1 MSSSNCSSRAWTW
14 LAALTFLFVLTLSLI
29 GPSIV
34 EAAPPPATGQAIPPA
49 DLPQHQPADEPPA
62 EEPEDLLDTDLPDS
76 VDSSKRESEIYGAR
90 IDGLSG
96 DVDDLKERIF
106 RSKARLSV
114 LKETVLHGVLAGSR
128 VVIVHRNLMGSQYR
142 LTKVAVILD
151 GAQIYARTDDSGT
164 LDQEDELIVLDGNIV
179 PGPHT
184 ITVELTYQ
192 GQGFGVFSY
201 LNGYTFNARG
211 SQNFTAPENGAVRIV
226 SSGYEKG
233 NLTTEMSERPN
244 VDFQEIPLDASG
256 KPLPQASRKG
266 SKNAKAKAKA
276 KPAAK
281 KPGDSEPSDTT
292 EPTEPGEPGEPGSPS
307 EPSDATPKPVKPGAQ
322 APAQKPA
329 AQKPAAQ
336 KPGAAAK
343 PDATKPAT
351 QPATT
356 QPKAGS
362 N

>member
-1 MSSSNCSSRAWTW
+1 L
-14 LAALTFLFVLTLSLI
+14 LAALTFLFAFSLSLI

-49 DLPQHQPADEPPA
+49 DLPQHEPAPAEEPPA
-62 EEPEDLLDTDLPDS
+62 EAPEDLLDTDLPETLDN
-76 VDSSKRESEIYGAR
+76 SKRESEIYGAR

-128 VVIVHRNLMGSQYR
+128 VAIVHRNLMGSQYR

-164 LDQEDELIVLDGNIV
+164 LDQEDELTVLDGNIV

-201 LNGYTFNARG
+201 LNGYTFESR
-211 SQNFTAPENGAVRIV
+211 SSHNFTAPENGAVRLV

-233 NLTTEMSERPN
+233 NLTTEMKDRPS
-244 VDFQEIPLDASG
+244 VEWQEIPLDASG
-256 KPLPQASRKG
+256 KPLPQAARKAG
-266 SKNAKAKAKA
+266 KAGKPKAKE

-281 KPGDSEPSDTT
+281 KPGETEPSEPTDT
-292 EPTEPGEPGEPGSPS
+292 P
-307 EPSDATPKPVKPGAQ
+307 EPSDATPAPAKPGAQ

-336 KPGAAAK
+336 KPAAAK
-343 PDATKPAT
+343 PAAT
-351 QPATT
+351 QPAATG
-356 QPKAGS
+356 PKTGG

>member
-1 MSSSNCSSRAWTW
+1 M
-14 LAALTFLFVLTLSLI
+14 LAALTLLFAFSLSLL

-34 EAAPPPATGQAIPPA
+34 QAAPPPATGQAIPPA
-49 DLPQHQPADEPPA
+49 DLPQQPPATPDEPVA
-62 EEPEDLLDTDLPDS
+62 EEPEDLLDTELPET
-76 VDSSKRESEIYGAR
+76 VDSSQRESEIYGSR

-164 LDQEDELIVLDGNIV
+164 LDQDDELAVLDGNIV

-192 GQGFGVFSY
+192 GQGYGVFSY
-201 LNGYTFNARG
+201 LSGYTFESR
-211 SQNFTAPENGAVRIV
+211 SSHNFTAPENGAVRLV

-233 NLTTEMSERPN
+233 NLTTEMKDRPSIEW
-244 VDFQEIPLDASG
+244 QEIPLDASG
-256 KPLPQASRKG
+256 KPLPQAARKAG
-266 SKNAKAKAKA
+266 GKNNKPKAKS
-276 KPAAK
+276 KPDAK
-281 KPGDSEPSDTT
+281 KPGDAA
-292 EPTEPGEPGEPGSPS
+292 
-307 EPSDATPKPVKPGAQ
+307 PSDATEPDAATPDAAASPDAAKPGAQ

-336 KPGAAAK
+336 KPGAQK
-343 PDATKPAT
+343 PGATKPAA
-351 QPATT
+351 PGDAT
-356 QPKAGS
+356 QPKAGD

>member
-1 MSSSNCSSRAWTW
+1 L
-14 LAALTFLFVLTLSLI
+14 LAALTFLFALSLSLL

-49 DLPQHQPADEPPA
+49 DLPQQPAAPAEQPPA
-62 EEPEDLLDTDLPDS
+62 EEEPADLLDTDLPES

-164 LDQEDELIVLDGNIV
+164 LDQEDELTVLDGNIV

-201 LNGYTFNARG
+201 LNGYTFESR
-211 SQNFTAPENGAVRIV
+211 SSHNFTAPENGAVRLV

-233 NLTTEMSERPN
+233 NLTTEMKDRPS
-244 VDFQEIPLDASG
+244 VEWQEIPLDASG
-256 KPLPQASRKG
+256 KPLPQAARKAN
-266 SKNAKAKAKA
+266 SKNGKPKAKQ
-276 KPAAK
+276 KPDAK
-281 KPGDSEPSDTT
+281 KPGDTEPSETTDST
-292 EPTEPGEPGEPGSPS
+292 EPAAKPEP
-307 EPSDATPKPVKPGAQ
+307 AKPGAQ

-336 KPGAAAK
+336 KPGAQ
-343 PDATKPAT
+343 KPAA
-351 QPATT
+351 QPAATPPTT
-356 QPKAGS
+356 QPKAGG

>member
-1 MSSSNCSSRAWTW
+1 L
-14 LAALTFLFVLTLSLI
+14 LAALTFSFALLLPW
-29 GPSIV
+29 GIV
-34 EAAPPPATGQAIPPA
+34 EAAPPPPTGQAIPPA
-49 DLPQHQPADEPPA
+49 DLPQQPPA
-62 EEPEDLLDTDLPDS
+62 TPAEEEPEDLLETDLPDS

-164 LDQEDELIVLDGNIV
+164 LDQEDELTVLDGNIV

-184 ITVELTYQ
+184 ITVELTYP

-201 LNGYTFNARG
+201 LNGYTFESR
-211 SQNFTAPENGAVRIV
+211 SSHNFTAPENGAVRMV

-233 NLTTEMSERPN
+233 NVTTEMKDRPS
-244 VDFQEIPLDASG
+244 VEWQEIPLDASG
-256 KPLPQASRKG
+256 KPLPQAARKAG
-266 SKNAKAKAKA
+266 NKNSKTKTKQ

-281 KPGDSEPSDTT
+281 KPGDTEPSPTDAA
-292 EPTEPGEPGEPGSPS
+292 EPTKPE
-307 EPSDATPKPVKPGAQ
+307 PVKPGAQ

-336 KPGAAAK
+336 KPAAPAK
-343 PDATKPAT
+343 PAA

-356 QPKAGS
+356 PPSGG

>member
-1 MSSSNCSSRAWTW
+1 M
-14 LAALTFLFVLTLSLI
+14 LAALSFLFALSLI
-29 GPSIV
+29 GPAIV

-49 DLPQHQPADEPPA
+49 DLPQQPPAPAEQPPA
-62 EEPEDLLDTDLPDS
+62 EQPEDLLDTELPETF
-76 VDSSKRESEIYGAR
+76 DSSKRESEIYGAR

-164 LDQEDELIVLDGNIV
+164 LDQEDELTVLDGNIV

-201 LNGYTFNARG
+201 LNGYTFESR
-211 SQNFTAPENGAVRIV
+211 SSHNFTAPENGAVRMV

-233 NLTTEMSERPN
+233 NLTTEMKDRPS
-244 VDFQEIPLDASG
+244 VEWQEIPLDASG
-256 KPLPQASRKG
+256 KPLPQAARKAG
-266 SKNAKAKAKA
+266 AKNSKTKTKQ

-281 KPGDSEPSDTT
+281 KPGDA
-292 EPTEPGEPGEPGSPS
+292 EPTDGGAEPADGTAEPGSTES
-307 EPSDATPKPVKPGAQ
+307 GTAEPGATGSKTTPTP
-322 APAQKPA
+322 AKPAAAAQKPA

-336 KPGAAAK
+336 KPAPAK
-343 PDATKPAT
+343 PAA
-351 QPATT
+351 QPAATP
-356 QPKAGS
+356 PKAGD

>member
-1 MSSSNCSSRAWTW
+1 M
-14 LAALTFLFVLTLSLI
+14 
-29 GPSIV
+29 
-34 EAAPPPATGQAIPPA
+34 
-49 DLPQHQPADEPPA
+49 
-62 EEPEDLLDTDLPDS
+62 PDS
-76 VDSSKRESEIYGAR
+76 VDSSQRESEIYGAR

-164 LDQEDELIVLDGNIV
+164 LDQEDELTVLDGNIV

-201 LNGYTFNARG
+201 LNGYTFESR
-211 SQNFTAPENGAVRIV
+211 SSHNFTAPENGAVRLL

-233 NLTTEMSERPN
+233 NLTTEMKDRPS
-244 VDFQEIPLDASG
+244 VEWQEIPLDASG
-256 KPLPQASRKG
+256 KPLPQAARKSNG
-266 SKNAKAKAKA
+266 KNNKTKAKASKPADKKVADPSEAAGDPEPA
-276 KPAAK
+276 KPAAT
-281 KPGDSEPSDTT
+281 PGAQT
-292 EPTEPGEPGEPGSPS
+292 PGAQTPG
-307 EPSDATPKPVKPGAQ
+307 AAQKPGAQ
-322 APAQKPA
+322 TPGAAQKPA

-336 KPGAAAK
+336 KPGAQ
-343 PDATKPAT
+343 KPAA
-351 QPATT
+351 AT
-356 QPKAGS
+356 PPS

>member
-1 MSSSNCSSRAWTW
+1 L
-14 LAALTFLFVLTLSLI
+14 LAALTFLLALSMSLM
-29 GPSIV
+29 V

-49 DLPQHQPADEPPA
+49 DLPQQPAEPTQPA
-62 EEPEDLLDTDLPDS
+62 APEEEPADLLDTDLPDS
-76 VDSSKRESEIYGAR
+76 VDSSQRESEIYGSR

-128 VVIVHRNLMGSQYR
+128 VVIAHRNLMGSQYR

-164 LDQEDELIVLDGNIV
+164 LDQEDELTVLDGNIV

-201 LNGYTFNARG
+201 LNGYTFESR
-211 SQNFTAPENGAVRIV
+211 SSHNFTAPENGAVRLV

-233 NLTTEMSERPN
+233 NLTTEMKDRPS
-244 VDFQEIPLDASG
+244 VEWQEIPLDASG
-256 KPLPQASRKG
+256 KPLPQAARKSNG
-266 SKNAKAKAKA
+266 KNNKTKAKAS

-281 KPGDSEPSDTT
+281 KPSESEPASD
-292 EPTEPGEPGEPGSPS
+292 EGVPAGSAP
-307 EPSDATPKPVKPGAQ
+307 AKPQAPAQ
-322 APAQKPA
+322 TPAQKPA
-329 AQKPAAQ
+329 AQSPAQKPAAQ
-336 KPGAAAK
+336 TPAQ
-343 PDATKPAT
+343 KPAA
-351 QPATT
+351 QPAAT
-356 QPKAGS
+356 QPKAAG

>member
-1 MSSSNCSSRAWTW
+1 L
-14 LAALTFLFVLTLSLI
+14 LAALTFLFVLSLSLM

-49 DLPQHQPADEPPA
+49 DLPQQPPADEPPAEEPPA

-76 VDSSKRESEIYGAR
+76 TDSSKRESEIYGAR

-151 GAQIYARTDDSGT
+151 GAQIYARSDDSGT
-164 LDQEDELIVLDGNIV
+164 LDQEDELTVLDGNIV

-201 LNGYTFNARG
+201 LNGYTFTGRG
-211 SQNFTAPENGAVRIV
+211 SHNFTAPENGAVRIV

-233 NLTTEMSERPN
+233 NLTTEMSERPKI
-244 VDFQEIPLDASG
+244 DFQEIPLDASG
-256 KPLPQASRKG
+256 KPLPQATRKSAG
-266 SKNAKAKAKA
+266 KNNKTKTKQ

-281 KPGDSEPSDTT
+281 KPGDAEPSETSDTT
-292 EPTEPGEPGEPGSPS
+292 EPVKPTTTEP
-307 EPSDATPKPVKPGAQ
+307 AKPGAQ

-336 KPGAAAK
+336 KPAA
-343 PDATKPAT
+343 PKPAA
-351 QPATT
+351 QPAATP
-356 QPKAGS
+356 PKASG

>member
-1 MSSSNCSSRAWTW
+1 M
-14 LAALTFLFVLTLSLI
+14 LAALTFLFAFSLALI

-49 DLPQHQPADEPPA
+49 DLPQQPTAEEPPA
-62 EEPEDLLDTDLPDS
+62 EEPEDLLDTELPET
-76 VDSSKRESEIYGAR
+76 VDSSKRESEIYGER
-90 IDGLSG
+90 INGLSG

-164 LDQEDELIVLDGNIV
+164 LDQEDELTVLDGNIV

-201 LNGYTFNARG
+201 LNGYTFESR
-211 SQNFTAPENGAVRIV
+211 SSHNFTAPENGAVRLV

-233 NLTTEMSERPN
+233 NLTTEMKDRPS
-244 VDFQEIPLDASG
+244 VEWQEIPLDASG
-256 KPLPQASRKG
+256 KPLPQAARKAG
-266 SKNAKAKAKA
+266 GKGNKPKAKE

-281 KPGDSEPSDTT
+281 KPGETEPSESADTTEPSDTT
-292 EPTEPGEPGEPGSPS
+292 P
-307 EPSDATPKPVKPGAQ
+307 APVKPGAQ

-336 KPGAAAK
+336 KPGAAK
-343 PDATKPAT
+343 PAAT
-351 QPATT
+351 QPAPANTE
-356 QPKAGS
+356 PKTD